1 MELHAQCDK
10 LLTEL
15 DHLERLFD
23 CDPDQF
29 DHDRTELALLVTKR
43 VRRESTL
50 LVRQLAAHRD
60 SYSQEAQANHD

>member
-1 MELHAQCDK
+1 MDELHENADK
-10 LLTEL
+10 LMTDL
-15 DHLERLFD
+15 DHLERVFN

-29 DHDRTELALLVTKR
+29 DYDRTELALHITKR

-60 SYSQEAQANHD
+60 QLQPGGTS